1 MAMET
6 NQSTQLFS
14 SLYEANR
21 DKLIAGSP
29 DFYTKLR
36 DEAIQYFNNSG
47 FPAKKDEKYKYT
59 FLEPLFNNGYKKNLS
74 PNPISFDISEIF
86 KCDVPSLDTHIIIL
100 LNGYYYNWRVPI
112 TTLPNGV
119 IYGSLAAAIK
129 QYPELVEKHLAK
141 QASVADSYLAIN
153 MAFSNDGFFL
163 YAPKGSKM
171 DRPIQLINVLLSE
184 EELMVQPRNL
194 FILEEGSDVNI
205 VVCDHT
211 LSEPKFL
218 TNSVTEVEVG
228 ENARFDYFKVQNE
241 HNASTQVSHT
251 FIHQQANSNV
261 RSMVVTLH
269 GGLVRNNLNIKLD
282 GEGAE
287 CYAYGMFI
295 SDKTQHI
302 DNYVFIDH
310 AKPHCNSNQL
320 YKGILDD
327 QSSGA
332 FTGRIL
338 VDRDSQKTLAYQK
351 NSSLLLTNDAK
362 MAGKPQ
368 LEIYADDVK
377 CSHGA
382 TVGQI
387 DEEALFYLR
396 SRGISER
403 EARLMLMYAFAH
415 EVLHEIKIDPLKIR
429 MNELIEKRL
438 RGELSRCNNCAMN
451 CR

>member
-1 MAMET
+1 MGT
-6 NQSTQLFS
+6 NESTQQFS

-21 DKLIAGSP
+21 VNLISETP

-36 DEAIQYFNNSG
+36 DDAIRYFNDIG
-47 FPAKKDEKYKYT
+47 FPAKKDEKYRYT
-59 FLEPLFNNGYKKNLS
+59 FLEPIFNNGYKKNLS
-74 PNPISFDISEIF
+74 PNPISFDISDIF
-86 KCDVPSLDTHIIIL
+86 KCDVPSLDTHIVIL
-100 LNGYYYNWRVPI
+100 LNGFYYNWRKPL
-112 TTLPNGV
+112 TTLPNGI
-119 IYGSLAAAIK
+119 IYGSFAAALK
-129 QYPELVEKHLAK
+129 QYPELVEKNVAR
-141 QASVADSYLAIN
+141 QAAVSDSFLAIN
-153 MAFSNDGFFL
+153 TAFSSDGFFL
-163 YAPKGSKM
+163 YAPKGSALDK
-171 DRPIQLINVLLSE
+171 PIQLINVLLSD

-194 FILEEGSDVNI
+194 FILEEGSDVKL

-211 LSEPKFL
+211 LSDPKFL

-228 ENARFDYFKVQNE
+228 ENAHFDYFKVQNE

-251 FIHQQANSNV
+251 YIRQQANSQV
-261 RSMVVTLH
+261 QSMVVTLH
-269 GGLVRNNLNIKLD
+269 GGVVRNNLNIKLD

-287 CYAYGMFI
+287 CHAYGLFI
-295 SDKTQHI
+295 TDKTQHV

-310 AKPHCNSNQL
+310 AKPNCTSTQL
-320 YKGILDD
+320 YKGVLDE
-327 QSSGA
+327 QSTGA
-332 FTGRIL
+332 FTGKIL

-382 TVGQI
+382 TVGQL

-403 EARLMLMYAFAH
+403 ESRLMLMYAFAFQ
-415 EVLHEIKIDPLKIR
+415 VLHEIKIEPLQIR
-429 MNELIEKRL
+429 MNELIDKRL

-451 CR
+451 CK